1 MSDFRDEA
9 ALGRAYDPHLFRRL
23 LGYAKPYWHLIAL
36 SALMIGLVT
45 SADLAPPYLSQIA
58 IDRYIGGLSTPMAAF
73 APKSAPPGAVLY
85 DGVAYVRTT
94 DLRTPPT
101 HGLSEIVSAN
111 GRDYLVHGL
120 AAHSAVTMRGGSAY
134 AGHVR
139 LPAQPLPP
147 AAVSLFRRQDIR
159 GLIWLGI
166 LYALVVLVA
175 FASNYAQTYILQWC
189 GQRIIF
195 SIRSSVFRHIE
206 GMHLQFFDRNP
217 IGRLVTRT
225 TNDTEALS
233 EMYTSVIVNIFKD
246 AFLLTGSVVIMFL
259 MNRTLAFVAYAII
272 PFLAIL
278 TAAYSHYA
286 RDAYRTVRVRLARL
300 NAFLSENFSG
310 MRVVQVMR
318 RVQKQNARFDSEN
331 TGYLRAGIRELTI
344 FAVFRPSMTF
354 MYNVTVAALLWW
366 GGLDVLHGVVAFGV
380 LYAFVGYAQQFF
392 QPINDIADKYQIM
405 QSAMAASERIFQ
417 VIDTPQEVTDVR
429 DAAAVPPD
437 LRGEVR
443 FENVSFAYLPGEW
456 VLRDISFTI
465 EPGQSVAFVGATGAG
480 KSSIVNLIGRFY
492 DVQRGRVLI
501 DGRDV
506 REYDQ
511 HELRRMI
518 GVVQQDVF
526 LFSGNIRDNI
536 RLGDPLPDALVETAA
551 RQVHAD
557 RFIER
562 LPGGFDAS
570 VHERGAT
577 FSAGQRQLIAFAR
590 VLAHNPKVLVLDEAT
605 ANIDTE
611 TEQDIQS
618 ALELVSRSRT
628 TLVVA
633 HRLSTIQHCD
643 QIFVMHR
650 GRIAEHGTHQD
661 LLAARGLYYDLYR
674 LQYREAGAGAE
685 PGEEVSAP

>member
-1 MSDFRDEA
+1 MSDYREEETF
-9 ALGRAYDPHLFRRL
+9 GKAYDSRLTRRL
-23 LGYAKPYWHLIAL
+23 LRFAKPYWRLILL
-36 SALMIGLVT
+36 SALLIGFVT

-58 IDRYIGGLSTPMAAF
+58 IDNYIGGISTPMATF
-73 APKSAPPGAVLY
+73 TPGSAPHGAVVY

-94 DLRTPPT
+94 SLAHPPT
-101 HGLSEIVSAN
+101 SGLSEIVASH
-111 GRDYLVHGL
+111 GREYLVSGL
-120 AAHSAVTMRGGSAY
+120 TATSHVIIQGGEGFVSGAQLPTVPLSAHAV
-134 AGHVR
+134 
-139 LPAQPLPP
+139 LP
-147 AAVSLFRRQDIR
+147 FRQQDET
-159 GLIWLGI
+159 GLLWLGI
-166 LYALVVLVA
+166 IYALVVIVA
-175 FASNYAQTYILQWC
+175 FASNYGQTLILQWC

-195 SIRSSVFRHIE
+195 NIRSTVFQHVE

-217 IGRLVTRT
+217 IGRLVTRV
-225 TNDTEALS
+225 TNDTEALN
-233 EMYTSVIVNIFKD
+233 EMYTSVLVNIFKD
-246 AFLLTGSVVIMFL
+246 AFLLVGSIVIMFVI
-259 MNRTLAFVAYAII
+259 NRTLAFVAYAII
-272 PFLAIL
+272 PFLVL
-278 TAAYSHYA
+278 MTAAYSRFA

-318 RVQKQNARFDSEN
+318 RVRRQNERFDAEN
-331 TGYLRAGIRELTI
+331 QGYLKAGIRELTI

-417 VIDTPQEVTDVR
+417 VIDTPREVVDRENALSLTADV
-429 DAAAVPPD
+429 
-437 LRGEVR
+437 RGEVR
-443 FENVSFAYLPGEW
+443 FENVSFAYLPEEW
-456 VLRDISFTI
+456 VLRDVSFTI
-465 EPGQSVAFVGATGAG
+465 QPGQSVAFVGATGAG

-492 DVQRGRVLI
+492 DIQKGRVLV

-511 HELRRMI
+511 HDLRRTI

-536 RLGDPLPDALVETAA
+536 RLGDEMPDSLVEAAA

-557 RFIER
+557 SFIER
-562 LPGGFDAS
+562 LPGGYDAP
-570 VHERGAT
+570 VQERGST

-590 VLAHNPKVLVLDEAT
+590 VLAHDPAVLVLDEAT
-605 ANIDTE
+605 ASIDTE
-611 TEQDIQS
+611 TEQHIQA
-618 ALELVSRSRT
+618 ALERVSRDRT
-628 TLVVA
+628 TLIVA

-650 GRIAEHGTHQD
+650 GRIVEHGTHQE
-661 LLAARGLYYDLYR
+661 LVARHGLYYDLYR
-674 LQYREAGAGAE
+674 LQYPDGGSGAE
-685 PGEEVSAP
+685 PSEEVSAP